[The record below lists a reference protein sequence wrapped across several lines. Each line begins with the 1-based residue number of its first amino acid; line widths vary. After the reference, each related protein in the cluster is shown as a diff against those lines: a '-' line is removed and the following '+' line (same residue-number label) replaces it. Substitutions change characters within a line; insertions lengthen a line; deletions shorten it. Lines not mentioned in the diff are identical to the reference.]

1 MFKPDFF
8 RWVKVGKIN
17 QSVLDDTSRFIADQS
32 RELHSSQLDMQEDDP
47 ESTNNNVYR
56 GQRSKAVLATEFL
69 PMIRLL
75 KRRGTSEYART
86 LEAQHSH

>member
-32 RELHSSQLDMQEDDP
+32 SELHSSELDTQEDDP

-75 KRRGTSEYART
+75 KRRGTSE
-86 LEAQHSH
+86 